1 MSSFKFKLV
10 AYFLVL
16 SLLPLAAA
24 FYGFSSVTKRSE
36 ERRVDARIQAGLR
49 AALTAYGDELDEAQ
63 RQATELGRDRRVQD
77 ALRNGD
83 RAALARIAR
92 QSGIDA
98 RFERRAELRLGP
110 LSAARTVSVYAGGR
124 LLGDVTVLVHLSNR
138 LLSHIRT
145 RTGLDEVDRVVAVRN
160 RQIVLGDRGLG
171 RQMLAAPTGRAAV
184 VKLSGTNYRALA
196 ATPLTEPPGVSFVV
210 LSPQGA
216 AESAAA
222 ATQRRLLF
230 ALLASLVLIALVAYI
245 LSRSVVGRLRDLA
258 DAATAIAGGH
268 LAQRVPVQGRDEFA
282 ALGRSFNDMAHEL
295 ESRVDE
301 LEAARQRLREAMA
314 RFGETLEATHDPDQ
328 LRQVIVE
335 SAVEATGAL
344 GGVLESEGERV
355 TAGDPEGGSDRLDI
369 PLASGGQSFGRLILA
384 GSAFDA
390 DSKETAASLAG
401 QAVIALENARLHTMV
416 ERQALV
422 DGLTGLANRRRSEE
436 MLHLEQSRAERLGAP
451 LAFVL
456 ADVDRFKKINDKH
469 GHPVGDRVLR
479 EIANLL
485 AETVREIDVA
495 GRWGGEEFAVILPG
509 TDLAGGAQLAERM
522 RVALEE
528 SEVKADDGSLIPVT
542 ASFGVASFPENRT
555 EADLVAAAD
564 AALYQAKRSGRN
576 RVVAGGTVQ
585 PTVAPEF
592 GTGRAS
598 S

>member
-49 AALTAYGDELDEAQ
+49 AALTAYGDELDAAQ
-63 RQATELGRDRRVQD
+63 RQATELGRDRSVQE

-83 RAALARIAR
+83 RTALARIAR
-92 QSGIDA
+92 QSGIDV
-98 RFERRAELRLGP
+98 RFGRRAEIRLGP

-124 LLGDVTVLVHLSNR
+124 LLGDVTVIVHLSDR
-138 LLSHIRT
+138 LLLHIRT
-145 RTGLDEVDRVVAVRN
+145 RTGLDQVDRVVAVRN
-160 RQIVLGDRGLG
+160 RQIVLGDRGL
-171 RQMLAAPTGRAAV
+171 RKQMLAAPTGRATV

-210 LSPQGA
+210 LSPQSA
-216 AESAAA
+216 AESAAS

-295 ESRVDE
+295 ETRVDE

-335 SAVEATGAL
+335 SAVEATGAV
-344 GGVLESEGERV
+344 GGVLESEGERI
-355 TAGDPEGGSDRLDI
+355 TAGDPEGGSDRLEI
-369 PLASGGQSFGRLILA
+369 PLASGGQSFGRLILT

-436 MLHLEQSRAERLGAP
+436 MLHLEHSRAERLGAP

-456 ADVDRFKKINDKH
+456 ADVDRFKRINDKH

-542 ASFGVASFPENRT
+542 ASFGVASFPESRT

-576 RVVAGGTVQ
+576 RVMAGGTVQ

>member
-24 FYGFSSVTKRSE
+24 FYGFSSVTQRSE

-49 AALTAYGDELDEAQ
+49 AALTTYGDQLDTAQ
-63 RQATELGRDRRVQD
+63 RQATELARDRAVQE
-77 ALRNGD
+77 ALRDGD

-92 QSGIDA
+92 QAGIDV
-98 RFERRAELRLGP
+98 RFGRSAEIRLGP

-124 LLGDVTVLVHLSNR
+124 LLGDVTVLVHLTDR

-145 RTGLDEVDRVVAVRN
+145 RTGLDQVDRVVAARKA
-160 RQIVLGDRGLG
+160 RIVLGHRSLRG
-171 RQMLAAPTGRAAV
+171 QMLAAPTGRAAV
-184 VKLSGTNYRALA
+184 VKLVGTNYRALA
-196 ATPLTEPPGVSFVV
+196 ATPFAEPPGVSLVV
-210 LSPQGA
+210 LSPQSA
-216 AESAAA
+216 AESAAS

-230 ALLASLVLIALVAYI
+230 ALLVSLVLIALVAYI

-282 ALGRSFNDMAHEL
+282 ALGRSFNDMASEL
-295 ESRVDE
+295 EARVDE
-301 LEAARQRLREAMA
+301 LEAARQRLREGMA
-314 RFGETLEATHDPDQ
+314 RFGETLEATHDPGQ

-335 SAVEATGAL
+335 SAVEATGAA

-355 TAGDPEGGSDRLDI
+355 TAGDPEAGSDRLVI
-369 PLASGGQSFGRLILA
+369 PLTSGGQSFGRLSLT
-384 GSAFDA
+384 GPAFDA
-390 DSKETAASLAG
+390 ASRETAASLAG
-401 QAVIALENARLHTMV
+401 QAAIALENARLHAMV

-436 MLHLEQSRAERLGAP
+436 MLHLEHSRADRLGAP

-469 GHPVGDRVLR
+469 GHPEGDGVLR

-495 GRWGGEEFAVILPG
+495 GRWGGEEFAIILPG

-528 SEVKADDGSLIPVT
+528 SQVTAEDGSVIPVT

-585 PTVAPEF
+585 PTAAPEF